1 MTACALLTSC
11 KFGEVTVPRGEAV
24 VVVHAVLNPSYF
36 QQVFLV
42 ERALTGAVNIDTLV
56 PFDPADPVRTGRGVA
71 VSNARV
77 VLSDDTLELVALEDR
92 TPVNPRGAGVYRL
105 NLTGRTQLQPG
116 KRYTLTVTTPQGE
129 VVRGSTTIPKVAPAP
144 GQVGTVP
151 FDRDLDT
158 LRFDWTP
165 VTGART
171 YMLFAESPFGA
182 FNLFLDSLQVRLPG
196 SLRNIFANEIP
207 RVFFPGFQQQVV
219 VAAVDTNYYDYYRSR
234 NDPFTGSGIVN
245 HLEGGVGV
253 VGSVVPIARRTLAVG
268 ATMRAPIEGHYVR
281 GNTAQNFLGAIT
293 LYIESP
299 PANGNPAAL
308 SGSWVR
314 QGTSELDG
322 FIGTLQGK
330 QVRLALLN
338 QWSANDTIGVINAE
352 WRGDSLV
359 GSFVQGGAVVLV
371 KRP

>member
-1 MTACALLTSC
+1 MTACLLLAAC
-11 KFGEVTVPRGEAV
+11 KFGEVTVPRGESL

-42 ERALTGAVNIDTLV
+42 ERALTGSVTIDTMV
-56 PFDPADPVRTGRGVA
+56 PFDPADPVRTGRGVP

-116 KRYTLTVTTPQGE
+116 QRYTLTVTTAEGE
-129 VVRGSTTIPKVAPAP
+129 VVRGSTTIPSVAPAP
-144 GQVGTVP
+144 GQIGTFP

-158 LRFDWTP
+158 LRFDWSP
-165 VTGART
+165 VVGART
-171 YMLFAESPFGA
+171 YMLFAESPYGA
-182 FNLFLDSLQVRLPG
+182 FNLFLDSLQVRIPG
-196 SLRNIFANEIP
+196 SLRNIFAQEIP
-207 RVFFPGFQQQVV
+207 RVFFPGFQQQVL

-253 VGSVVPIARRTLAVG
+253 VGSVVPIVRRTLSVN
-268 ATMRAPIEGHYVR
+268 ATQRAPIEGHYVR
-281 GNTAQNFLGAIT
+281 GNTSQAFLGAIT

-299 PANGNPAAL
+299 SVNGNPASL
-308 SGSWVR
+308 SGEWVR
-314 QGTSELDG
+314 QGTSERDG

-330 QVRLALLN
+330 VVHLALLN
-338 QWSANDTIGVINAE
+338 QWSANDTVAVINAE
-352 WRGDSLV
+352 WKGDTLF
-359 GSFVQGGAVVLV
+359 GAFVQGGTVLLV
-371 KRP
+371 KR